1 MELLRLMGL
10 CALCLLPILVL
21 RKNAPEQALL
31 LVLAIAVVVTAR
43 VLALAAP
50 LLEQL
55 RTLFDQAGV
64 DSSHVSILLRTVA
77 AALVSRLCGDLC
89 RDSGSQ
95 ALGTVVE
102 LAGAAAALLISL
114 PLLEAV
120 AGLLMGYFT

>member
-10 CALCLLPILVL
+10 CAVCLLPVMVL
-21 RKNAPEQALL
+21 RKKSPEQALL
-31 LVLAIAVVVTAR
+31 LALAIVAVVMAR

-55 RTLFDQAGV
+55 RSLFDQAGV

-77 AALVSRLCGDLC
+77 AALVTHLCADLC
-89 RDSGSQ
+89 RDGGSQ

-102 LAGAAAALLISL
+102 LAGAAAALLIAL

-120 AGLLMGYFT
+120 TGLLLGYFT

>member
-31 LVLAIAVVVTAR
+31 LVLAIAAVVTAR

-95 ALGTVVE
+95 ALGAVVE
-102 LAGAAAALLISL
+102 LAGTAAALLISL

>member
-10 CALCLLPILVL
+10 CALCLLPVLVL

-31 LVLAIAVVVTAR
+31 LVLAIGAVVLAR
-43 VLALAAP
+43 ILALTAP

-55 RTLFDQAGV
+55 RTLLDQAGV
-64 DSSHVSILLRTVA
+64 DGSHVSILLRTVA

-95 ALGTVVE
+95 TLGTVVE
-102 LAGAAAALLISL
+102 LAGAAAALLIAL

-120 AGLLMGYFT
+120 TGMLLGYFT

>member
-31 LVLAIAVVVTAR
+31 LVLAIAAVVTAR

-77 AALVSRLCGDLC
+77 AAVVSRLCGGLC

-95 ALGTVVE
+95 ALGAVVE

>member
-31 LVLAIAVVVTAR
+31 LVLAIAAVVTAR

-95 ALGTVVE
+95 ALGAVVE

>member
-10 CALCLLPILVL
+10 CALCSLPILVL

-31 LVLAIAVVVTAR
+31 LVLAIAAVVTAR

>member
-10 CALCLLPILVL
+10 CAVCLLPVMVL
-21 RKNAPEQALL
+21 RKKSPEQALL
-31 LVLAIAVVVTAR
+31 LVLAIVAVVLAR
-43 VLALAAP
+43 VLALAVP

-77 AALVSRLCGDLC
+77 AALVTRLCADLC
-89 RDSGSQ
+89 RDGGSQ

-102 LAGAAAALLISL
+102 LAGAAAALLIAL

-120 AGLLMGYFT
+120 TGLLLGYFT

>member
-31 LVLAIAVVVTAR
+31 LVLAIAAVVTAR
-43 VLALAAP
+43 VLALAAA